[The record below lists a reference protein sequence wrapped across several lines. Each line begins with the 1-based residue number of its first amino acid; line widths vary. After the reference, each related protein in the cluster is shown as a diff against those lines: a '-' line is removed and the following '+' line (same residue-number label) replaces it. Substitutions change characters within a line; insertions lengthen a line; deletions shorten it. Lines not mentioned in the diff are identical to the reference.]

1 MRGRRSCSSPTLV
14 VAAPPSA
21 FRFEAAGEGE
31 EEGAEREGR
40 RGRKDKGV
48 EAVANEEGGDRDMA
62 PPAAASAAAAAAV
75 GAAAKGA
82 GGRQQ

>member
-21 FRFEAAGEGE
+21 LRFAAGEGE
-31 EEGAEREGR
+31 KEGAEREGR